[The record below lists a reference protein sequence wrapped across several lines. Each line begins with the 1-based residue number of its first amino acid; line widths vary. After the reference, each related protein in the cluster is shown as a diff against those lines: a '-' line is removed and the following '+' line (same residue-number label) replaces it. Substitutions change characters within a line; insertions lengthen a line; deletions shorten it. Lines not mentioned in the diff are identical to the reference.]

1 MLAARALQWL
11 ERSKNVGVNLASRAS
26 RRVLAVRVLPAR
38 FSCVRLAAARG
49 LDKAE
54 LRRLRN
60 TLAELARRLADYKR
74 AARLFQLCVDDS
86 RDMVAAQAQALAPAR
101 LLKLQLVD
109 DLCHLQEMCMPG
121 QQLSMITICRGGHG
135 CSQDGILGYSA
146 KTKTVL
152 KTYQVVGFVQCESR
166 SPCARPRT
174 PPLTLRR
181 VTPAVST

>member
-1 MLAARALQWL
+1 M
-11 ERSKNVGVNLASRAS
+11 
-26 RRVLAVRVLPAR
+26 RVLTAR
-38 FSCVRLAAARG
+38 FFCVRLAAARG

-121 QQLSMITICRGGHG
+121 QQLPTITICRGGAWMFPG
-135 CSQDGILGYSA
+135 WDSWIFRQKPNQS
-146 KTKTVL
+146 
-152 KTYQVVGFVQCESR
+152 
-166 SPCARPRT
+166 
-174 PPLTLRR
+174 
-181 VTPAVST
+181 